1 MSDMTPRGAQTMG
14 ERLRKWAVKRGKCPD
29 VFGNYHWNIYNP
41 KGGWEG
47 SFLTW
52 REAQDFADKQART
65 VEVELPRV
73 KPLEDMPIG
82 NYITLSDP
90 GPFIFF
96 INGRGGEYICINDD
110 EIKPLALA
118 LLAHARRSAWNPD
131 GTPSSRKGP
140 HQ

>member
-1 MSDMTPRGAQTMG
+1 
-14 ERLRKWAVKRGKCPD
+14 
-29 VFGNYHWNIYNP
+29 
-41 KGGWEG
+41 
-47 SFLTW
+47 
-52 REAQDFADKQART
+52 
-65 VEVELPRV
+65 
-73 KPLEDMPIG
+73 MPIG

-118 LLAHARRSAWNPD
+118 LLAHARRSTWTQD
-131 GTPSSRKGP
+131 GTPPSQKGP

>member
-1 MSDMTPRGAQTMG
+1 MSRWYVNRAWLRTLG
-14 ERLRKWAVKRGKCPD
+14 EYRWIAETDDGD
-29 VFGNYHWNIYNP
+29 WHEF
-41 KGGWEG
+41 E
-47 SFLTW
+47 TW
-52 REAQDFADKQART
+52 REAQDFADTQADTQART

-118 LLAHARRSAWNPD
+118 LLAHARRSA
-131 GTPSSRKGP
+131 
-140 HQ
+140 